1 MKKVMLIGR
10 TESGKTTLAEVIE
23 KGQAESRKTQSIQ
36 RVGRMFDTP
45 GEFVENRRLYR
56 ALLITSYD
64 VDVVAMVMAAEESQT
79 LFPPSFAQAFNREV
93 IGIVTK
99 IDQESNTSYAEESLR
114 KAGAT
119 RIFKTSAVTGQGLM
133 ELKGYLTCEGES
145 C

>member
-99 IDQESNTSYAEESLR
+99 IDQEDNTSYAEESLR

-119 RIFKTSAVTGQGLM
+119 RIFKTSAITGQGLM